1 MSFDLAAIR
10 EEMAARAGGAWEI
23 YAKQARSRETR
34 VTVDRREESERREE
48 GYAAR
53 WMERG
58 ASLFAAASS
67 PEQLLQA
74 VRNSSRI
81 PRAPGPALP
90 PLPSG
95 RYPEVLE
102 SELPPQGEL
111 FEALSNLLA
120 SESKGQ
126 ARLTAVSAADGV
138 IVDRLENGAGFSGG
152 RFRKFA
158 YGNAQAV
165 GVAGDRRVGADI
177 VFLREP
183 AQDEE
188 LARIARSLADRAL
201 LPLKGRPLPFP
212 RGSLLL
218 DPAVGAALLA
228 ETLPLFCGDALKKT
242 LSSRYLDREGRFT
255 AEGVNLVD
263 DGTLDGPFDGEG
275 TPVRRNIVVADGV
288 FRRSLHDLGSAHR
301 AREQPTGN
309 ALRDSFRHPPRPG
322 TSCFFLESDRPA
334 PPAQMLE
341 HVARGLYAS
350 AVTSP
355 PLVDLENDRLQLEVE
370 GWAIQAG
377 RARSPVARASVSAR
391 LSDVWRRLSAA
402 GSDRR
407 WFFHRFRVG
416 VPTLLVERVSFS

>member
-10 EEMAARAGGAWEI
+10 EELAARAGAEWEV
-23 YAKQARSRETR
+23 YAKGARSREIR

-58 ASLFAAASS
+58 AALFAAASS

-74 VRNSSRI
+74 LRNCSRI
-81 PRAPGPALP
+81 PRTPAAPLP

-95 RYPEVLE
+95 RFPDV
-102 SELPPQGEL
+102 SEAELTPQAEL
-111 FEALSNLLA
+111 FEPLSSLLA

-126 ARLTAVSAADGV
+126 ARLTAVSSADGV

-152 RFRKFA
+152 RLRRFA

-165 GVAGDRRVGADI
+165 GVSGDRRVSADI

-183 AQDEE
+183 AQAEE

-201 LPLKGRPLPFP
+201 LPLKGRALPFP

-255 AEGVNLVD
+255 AEGVSFVD
-263 DGTLDGPFDGEG
+263 DGTVDGPFDGEG
-275 TPVRRNIVVADGV
+275 TPVRRNVVVADGV
-288 FRRSLHDLGSAHR
+288 FRLSLHDLASAR
-301 AREQPTGN
+301 QAGEPPTGN

-322 TSCFFLESDRPA
+322 SACFFLESDRPA

-341 HVARGLYAS
+341 RVARGLYAS
-350 AVTSP
+350 AVTAP

-377 RARSPVARASVSAR
+377 RAKSPVARAAVVSR
-391 LSDVWRRLSAA
+391 LSELWRRLSAA

-416 VPTLLVERVSFS
+416 VPTLLVERVNFS